1 MAGSDSEE
9 EAEEQMRISFLGD
22 VKKGGKTS
30 NGVLA
35 GVADEQVHK
44 YLHLPGTRPCPE
56 QAPLPPAW
64 VVGC

>member
-1 MAGSDSEE
+1 
-9 EAEEQMRISFLGD
+9 MRISFLGD